1 MRQKEKKQKTFYFN
15 KCNKMNNKKRK
26 NWGFYE
32 IKFENKGCNFQHR
45 LKNYCKT
52 FTDEGFAEKTFD
64 AFK

>member
-1 MRQKEKKQKTFYFN
+1 
-15 KCNKMNNKKRK
+15 MNNKKRK

-32 IKFENKGCNFQHR
+32 IKFDNKGCNFQHR